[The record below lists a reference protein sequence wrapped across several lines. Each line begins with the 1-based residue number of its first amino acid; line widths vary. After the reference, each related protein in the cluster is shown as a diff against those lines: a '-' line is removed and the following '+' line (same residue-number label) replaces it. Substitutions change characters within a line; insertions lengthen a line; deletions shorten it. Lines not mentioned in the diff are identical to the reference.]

1 MDNSDENL
9 NNSDE
14 NLNNSDENLNTNE
27 GEMEQDVPSIPL
39 YTMAPGCSATL
50 AGNAPID
57 YFSHFVDELMLQHIV
72 EQTILNSKH
81 MDSLLA
87 FGPWP
92 WCWLWKATIPEIIPG
107 HHWVHHLFFRACIDC
122 FTDSV
127 AL

>member
-14 NLNNSDENLNTNE
+14 NLNNSDENLNTDE
-27 GEMEQDVPSIPL
+27 EEMEQDVPSIPL

-57 YFSHFVDELMLQHIV
+57 YFSLFVDELMLQHIV

-81 MDSLLA
+81 MDSLLTLA
-87 FGPWP
+87 LVLAVKSHYPRDHPWP
-92 WCWLWKATIPEIIPG
+92 SLGSPPI
-107 HHWVHHLFFRACIDC
+107 LSR
-122 FTDSV
+122 
-127 AL
+127 LY